1 MLRYSRLVSAR
12 GFKHG
17 GLKRF
22 AEKQDAR
29 ALPQRYVERIRD
41 ILSALDDDPFE
52 SLAAPGYRL
61 HPLKGSRKG
70 QWSVRV
76 SKNWRITFRFERG
89 EVYDIDLEDYH

>member
-1 MLRYSRLVSAR
+1 MAAR

-29 ALPQRYVERIRD
+29 ALPQRYVGRIRD
-41 ILSALDDDPFE
+41 ILSALDDDPFK

-61 HPLKGSRKG
+61 HPLKGNRKG
-70 QWSVRV
+70 QWAVRV

>member
-1 MLRYSRLVSAR
+1 MPAR

-29 ALPQRYVERIRD
+29 VLPQRYVARIRD

-52 SLAAPGYRL
+52 SLAVPGYRL

-70 QWSVRV
+70 QWAVRV

>member
-1 MLRYSRLVSAR
+1 MTAR

-22 AEKQDAR
+22 AEKQDAK
-29 ALPQRYVERIRD
+29 ALPKKYVERIRD
-41 ILSALDDDPFE
+41 ILIALDDDPFE

-61 HPLKGSRKG
+61 HPLKGNRKG

-76 SKNWRITFRFERG
+76 SKNWRITFRVERG

>member
-1 MLRYSRLVSAR
+1 MAAR

-22 AEKQDAR
+22 AERHDAR
-29 ALPQRYVERIRD
+29 ALPQRHVGRIRD
-41 ILSALDDDPFE
+41 ILSALDDDDPFE

-61 HPLKGSRKG
+61 HPLKGNRKG
-70 QWSVRV
+70 QWAVRV